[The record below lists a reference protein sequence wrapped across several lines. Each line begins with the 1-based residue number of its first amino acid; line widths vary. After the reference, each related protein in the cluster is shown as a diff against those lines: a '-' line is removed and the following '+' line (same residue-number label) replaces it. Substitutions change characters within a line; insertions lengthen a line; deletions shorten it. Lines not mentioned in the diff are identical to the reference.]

1 MNQQKSLLLF
11 GGRICQELSRQPFL
25 SKDYQ
30 VTYIDSLLN
39 TQHYPDAVLPKEIG
53 TDIRP
58 DLLVIDFQAVIEECI
73 SNTCPFTYCRTGKKV
88 GKWQIQEDIHTIEI
102 KAGSCWKALVC
113 CQYCRSRQHEHC
125 FVSKVNVSM

>member
-30 VTYIDSLLN
+30 GTYIDSLLN

-58 DLLVIDFQAVIEECI
+58 DLLVIDFQAVIEEW
-73 SNTCPFTYCRTGKKV
+73 TGLLS
-88 GKWQIQEDIHTIEI
+88 GQNSLLPTFFHI
-102 KAGSCWKALVC
+102 LRLN
-113 CQYCRSRQHEHC
+113 RSYYYMFFAHNIMSSKTV
-125 FVSKVNVSM
+125 FV